1 MTMKRVLLVLALAW
15 PAHMLAADVR
25 PFVKAGYDLG
35 GDKVAEVVF
44 TDGDSESIK
53 ANEGF
58 YFGGG
63 ASIVTDAGTQEIELS
78 ISYKV
83 GSVNGSNGDV
93 EFRRFPLE
101 ALWFY
106 RFAKVR
112 LGGGLTYHLNPEL
125 DGSGVVGGG
134 LDVKFDDALGLVL
147 QGDYRFGEKLT
158 IGLRY
163 TNLEYKVSGAS
174 AKAKADG
181 LGVTFGYRF

>member
-1 MTMKRVLLVLALAW
+1 MRRFPLVLALMW

-25 PFVKAGYDLG
+25 PFVKAGYDIG

-44 TDGDSESIK
+44 TNGDSESIR

-63 ASIVTDAGTQEIELS
+63 ASIVTDKGTQEIELS

-93 EFRRFPLE
+93 ELRRFPIE

-106 RFAKVR
+106 RLEKVR

-125 DGSGVVGGG
+125 DGSGVVGGA
-134 LDVKFDDALGLVL
+134 LDAKFDDALGLVL
-147 QGDYRFGEKLT
+147 QGDYRFGDKLT
-158 IGLRY
+158 VGLRY
-163 TNLEYKVSGAS
+163 TDVQYKVSGTS
-174 AKAKADG
+174 AKAKANG